1 MKHLVKPT
9 ICLFLALT
17 LSGCAVATAGV
28 KKGDERN
35 LVRSVKD
42 INAGRVIEAR
52 MTRALDFKLKGVDV
66 EVAEGIVLLSGNV
79 PTQEDKIEAA
89 RIAWSARGI
98 EQVGNE
104 IQIRGKQS
112 FLRNTK
118 DGILEKAV
126 RTRLTADRYVK
137 ARTFNIETHDGIV
150 YVMGVA
156 RTQGELK
163 RAAEI
168 AATTRGAKQ
177 VISYARVANL
187 SAQQPSVQQPSAQ
200 YPSAQYAP
208 DEYSSDQYSSAGQ
221 TIPAPSTATPP
232 AVPTQRALP
241 SILQSAPSGPLPQV
255 PSFQTQAPAPI
266 SNAPINEPIPFAGPT
281 APTELVMGD
290 RLGKELPSD
299 EDLGAFRTGQAGEAV
314 SVIESAPYY
323 LDPDTGKEIPI
334 RFDADGNI
342 VPLIV
347 K

>member
-1 MKHLVKPT
+1 MKQIVQPI
-9 ICLFLALT
+9 ICLALAFS

-42 INAGRVIEAR
+42 VNAGRVIEAR

-66 EVAEGIVLLSGNV
+66 EVAKGIVVLSGNV

-89 RIAWSARGI
+89 RIAWSAQGI

-104 IQIRGKQS
+104 ILIKGKQS
-112 FLRNTK
+112 FVRNTK
-118 DGILEKAV
+118 DGILEKSV
-126 RTRLTADRYVK
+126 RSRLALDRYVK
-137 ARTFNIETHDGIV
+137 ARNFNIETHDGIV
-150 YVMGVA
+150 YVLGVA
-156 RTQGELK
+156 RTPEELK

-187 SAQQPSVQQPSAQ
+187 KPEETLAF
-200 YPSAQYAP
+200 
-208 DEYSSDQYSSAGQ
+208 
-221 TIPAPSTATPP
+221 PAPAPEQAVQTQ

-241 SILQSAPSGPLPQV
+241 SILQSAPSGPIPQA
-255 PSFQTQAPAPI
+255 PSYEAQLPAPI
-266 SNAPINEPIPFAGPT
+266 TNAPIDQPIPFAGPT
-281 APTELVMGD
+281 APTELVMGE
-290 RLGKELPSD
+290 RLGRELPSD
-299 EDLGAFRTGQAGEAV
+299 EELGAYRIGQAGEAV
-314 SVIESAPYY
+314 SIIESAPYY
-323 LDPDTGKEIPI
+323 IDPDTGKEIPI

-342 VPLIV
+342 VPRII